1 MTTPAARRFY
11 KHATTL
17 DVEGGHR
24 VALDER
30 RLRTPKGAI
39 FVAPTRALAEAMA
52 VEWDAQ
58 GENIIPSSM
67 PLTQLAFAAID
78 HTANNRTDIA
88 RALAKYAETDLVSHR
103 AASPEGLV
111 AHQSEK
117 WDPLIDWG
125 HTRFQIRLPVV
136 DGIIAAPVASEHL
149 TAFADEITKLDT
161 FRATA
166 AAQAI
171 TLAGSILIG
180 FALIEGQLTAQQ
192 AFEAAALDELWS
204 QERWGRDEEAHARLE
219 KQRAEFETIARFVA
233 ALG

>member
-11 KHATTL
+11 THATAL
-17 DVEGGHR
+17 DVEGGHG

-39 FVAPTRALAEAMA
+39 FIAPTRALAHSIAA
-52 VEWDAQ
+52 EWDAQ
-58 GENIIPSSM
+58 SENIIPSLM

-78 HTANNRTDIA
+78 HTANKRDEIA
-88 RALAKYAETDLVSHR
+88 SALAKYAETDLVSHR
-103 AASPEGLV
+103 AETPEGLV
-111 AHQSEK
+111 TRQSEK
-117 WDPLIDWG
+117 WDPLIAWG
-125 HTRFQIRLPVV
+125 HTRFGIRLPVV
-136 DGIIAAPVASEHL
+136 TGIIAAPISAELL
-149 TAFADEITKLDT
+149 TAFSTEISTLDI

-180 FALIEGQLTAQQ
+180 FALIEGQLSAQQ
-192 AFEAAALDELWS
+192 AFEAATVDERWS

-219 KQRAEFETIARFVA
+219 KQRAEFETIARFVS

>member
-17 DVEGGHR
+17 DVDGGHG

-39 FVAPTRALAEAMA
+39 FIAPTRALADAIA
-52 VEWDAQ
+52 AEWDAQ
-58 GENIIPSSM
+58 GEHIIPSSM

-78 HTANNRTDIA
+78 HTANKRDDIA
-88 RALAKYAETDLVSHR
+88 AALAKYAETDLVSHR
-103 AASPEGLV
+103 AASPEALV
-111 AHQSEK
+111 ARQSEK

-125 HTRFQIRLPVV
+125 HARFGIRLPVV
-136 DGIIAAPVASEHL
+136 SGIIAAAVSAEHL
-149 TAFADEITKLDT
+149 TMFAGEVRALDS

-180 FALIEGQLTAQQ
+180 FALIEGQLDAQH
-192 AFEAAALDELWS
+192 AFEAAVLDDLWS
-204 QERWGRDEEAHARLE
+204 QERWGRDDAAHARLA

-233 ALG
+233 TLG